1 MDKTMVALTAIIC
14 IAIVLTSFSLGMAPN
29 VGTNANTGF
38 QMETV
43 KTGDVTWA
51 CLKHNREYIGCST
64 VETVK

>member
-1 MDKTMVALTAIIC
+1 MDKTRVALTAIIC
-14 IAIVLTSFSLGMAPN
+14 ITIVLTSFSLGMAPN

-51 CLKHNREYIGCST
+51 CFTRRDGRNLRIIDG
-64 VETVK
+64 

>member
-1 MDKTMVALTAIIC
+1 MDKTRVALTAIIC
-14 IAIVLTSFSLGMAPN
+14 TAIVLISFSGGMQPIRKK
-29 VGTNANTGF
+29 TDTGF

-51 CLKHNREYIGCST
+51 CLKHGGEYIGCST